1 MITPG
6 SYLEYIQDKKL
17 LPAVCLRQDK
27 PGKVFVR
34 NARSRE
40 EKIADSKAMFIVP
53 GFIDPNSS
61 YDILAEALAKA
72 QARREELASQID
84 PAELWE
90 LLEGES
96 DDHLWPLEEISDL
109 ILSRSDPEAL
119 SATYRSLDN
128 DSVYFYRKGNGY
140 IRRTEAQVQEI
151 FQRRDA
157 EEFNRKE
164 QAALSQWVL
173 NIWKNPVS
181 DSAQLTYPEEFEQNA
196 KKLLR
201 GFADVAVN
209 GSESHRYKEI
219 SELLKSVDITRRDAP
234 FQFMLKAGLWSE
246 HENLALRKYN
256 ISTQFE
262 KDELQEAMSCVKF
275 LDEDG
280 NAKAEGDTRLN
291 LTYLPCVT
299 IDDDTTTDID
309 DALSFEENE
318 DGTFR
323 IGIHIADASNY
334 VTPESLI
341 DQEALQR
348 GTAIY
353 LPDLKVPMCPEILSD
368 SVCSLVAGKKRL
380 AFSFLVDFD
389 ADFNIVSSKMASS
402 IIKVAERL
410 TYDSANEYL
419 AQGRWSK
426 FMDIVRKL
434 KEKRLQNGAMVVPFP
449 RVNVK
454 VKDGQIFI
462 EREAPDSPSQLLV
475 SELMILAN
483 STAGNYLAEHEAP
496 GIFRSQEPPEKP
508 LDDLIADFDPVK
520 AYNSRRFLKKGTM
533 GITPAHHTGLGL
545 DSYVQVTSP
554 IRRYNDLLMQRQLKS
569 MLNGSVDEPMYKAED
584 LDRLLAYTKQAT
596 STADMLERERKN
608 YWILRYLEEHS
619 GEEMEAIVLANHPDK
634 HIVQLCG
641 CLLENECPHVPG
653 HPLPPG
659 THIHVKIDLVWPRDC
674 TVRLSPIV

>member
-27 PGKVFVR
+27 PGKIFVR

-40 EKIADSKAMFIVP
+40 EKIADSKAMFVIP

-61 YDILAEALAKA
+61 YDLLAEALTKA
-72 QARREELASQID
+72 QNKREELASQIVSS
-84 PAELWE
+84 ELWE

-96 DDHLWPLEEISDL
+96 DDYIWSLEEISDL
-109 ILSRSDPEAL
+109 ILSRTDAEAL
-119 SATYRSLDN
+119 SAAYRSLDN
-128 DSVYFYRKGNGY
+128 DNVYFYRKGSGY

-151 FQRRDA
+151 FQRRNA
-157 EEFNRKE
+157 EAFNRKE

-173 NIWKNPVS
+173 NIWKNPLS
-181 DSAQLTYPEEFEQNA
+181 NGAQLTYPEEFEQNA
-196 KKLLR
+196 KKLIR

-209 GSESHRYKEI
+209 GAESHRYKEI
-219 SELLKSVDITRRDAP
+219 NELLKSVDITRRDAS
-234 FQFMLKAGLWSE
+234 FQFMLKAGIWSE
-246 HENLALRKYN
+246 HENLALHKYN
-256 ISTQFE
+256 ISAQFDE
-262 KDELQEAMSCVKF
+262 EELQEALSCVQF
-275 LDEDG
+275 LDEEG
-280 NAKAEGDTRLN
+280 NAKVEDERLDLTN
-291 LTYLPCVT
+291 LSCVT

-318 DGTFR
+318 DGTFQ

-334 VTPESLI
+334 VRPESLV
-341 DQEALQR
+341 DKEALRR

-380 AFSFLVDFD
+380 AFSFLVDVD
-389 ADFNIVSSKMASS
+389 ADFNVVSTKMASS
-402 IIKVAERL
+402 VIKVSERL
-410 TYDSANEYL
+410 NYDSANKYL
-419 AQGRWSK
+419 EEGRWSNL
-426 FMDIVRKL
+426 MTIVRKL
-434 KEKRLQNGAMVVPFP
+434 KEKRQENGAMVVPFP

-454 VKDGQIFI
+454 VKDGQILI
-462 EREAPDSPSQLLV
+462 EKEAPDSPSQLLV

-483 STAGNYLAEHEAP
+483 SIAGTYLAEHEVP
-496 GIFRSQEPPEKP
+496 GIFRSQEAPEKP
-508 LDDLIADFDPVK
+508 LDDLINDFDPVK

-569 MLNGSVDEPMYKAED
+569 MLNGSTEEPMYKAED
-584 LDRLLAYTKQAT
+584 LDRLLAYTKQST
-596 STADMLERERKN
+596 STADMMERERKN

-634 HIVQLCG
+634 HIVQLCN

-653 HPLPPG
+653 CPLPPG